1 MPLQVDRALVLP
13 YNRYIDNKG
22 AAMDE
27 DYAAWE
33 EDYFTWERGENFA
46 DGYTGEDE

>member
-1 MPLQVDRALVLP
+1 
-13 YNRYIDNKG
+13 
-22 AAMDE
+22 MDE

-33 EDYFTWERGENFA
+33 EDYFMWERGENFA